1 MSQYYTRA
9 FAIANY
15 EVKIHFGCAKCGREV
30 ELIRYLTYTDMGHA
44 SGIANSE
51 AGVEA
56 KQKLVVHAA
65 DDFMKDIDAMKR
77 NRAKLQTKKDA
88 LYDTNVPLR
97 CPGCGITNIP
107 DAGCERKALVPAW
120 LESKNNV
127 RIFLLL
133 VSPLILW
140 TVLFGIVSI
149 YTDSLAKGALYALI
163 ACIVLVALAIGINHL
178 LSKKS
183 YDDPALMER
192 LYNSVPNKEVYADM
206 EQYGLG
212 QIHIGS
218 EK

>member
-15 EVKIHFGCAKCGREV
+15 EVKIHFCCAKCGRDV
-30 ELIRYLTYTDMGHA
+30 DLVRYLTYSDMGHA
-44 SGIANSE
+44 SGISNSE

-56 KQKLVVHAA
+56 RQKLAVHAA
-65 DDFMKDIDAMKR
+65 DDFRKDIDAMKR
-77 NRAKLQTKKDA
+77 NRAKLQTKKEA
-88 LYDTNVPLR
+88 LYDTNAPLR
-97 CPGCGITNIP
+97 CPGCGFTNIP

-120 LESKNNV
+120 IETKTRV
-127 RIFLLL
+127 FQALLF

-140 TVLFGIVSI
+140 CVGFVGFFIINVSLGQAAL
-149 YTDSLAKGALYALI
+149 YSLAGCI
-163 ACIVLVALAIGINHL
+163 ALVALAILINRL

-183 YDDPALMER
+183 YDNPALMEK
-192 LYNSVPNKEVYADM
+192 LYKSVPNKEVYADM
-206 EQYGLG
+206 TQYGLG

>member
-15 EVKIHFGCAKCGREV
+15 EVKIHFCCAKCGREV
-30 ELIRYLTYTDMGHA
+30 DLVRYLTYSDMGHA
-44 SGIANSE
+44 SGISNSE

-56 KQKLVVHAA
+56 RQKLAVHAA
-65 DDFMKDIDAMKR
+65 DDFRKDIDAMKR

-88 LYDTNVPLR
+88 LYDTNAPLR
-97 CPGCGITNIP
+97 CPGCGFTNIP

-120 LESKNNV
+120 IETKTRV
-127 RIFLLL
+127 FQALLF

-149 YTDSLAKGALYALI
+149 YMDSVAKGALYALI
-163 ACIVLVALAIGINHL
+163 ACIVLVALAIWINSL
-178 LSKKS
+178 LSKKA
-183 YDDPALMER
+183 YDDLALMEK
-192 LYNSVPNKEVYADM
+192 LYKSVPNKEVYADM
-206 EQYGLG
+206 TQYGLG